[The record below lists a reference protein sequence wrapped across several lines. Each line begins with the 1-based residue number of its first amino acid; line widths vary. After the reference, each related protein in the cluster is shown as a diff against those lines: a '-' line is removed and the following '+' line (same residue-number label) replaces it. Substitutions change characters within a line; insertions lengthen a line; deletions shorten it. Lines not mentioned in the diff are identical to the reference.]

1 MKRILSIALA
11 VMASALF
18 NTAWAAK
25 KKKKDATKQCVEA
38 PVKLLTSSDTLSYV
52 AGMTVTDGLL
62 PYLKQTQGV
71 DTANIADFIRGFRD
85 IIKADD
91 PKMKAY
97 AAGMDIANRLKGQ
110 MLTGMKNEFQDSPDN
125 VIDSLVF
132 RGFVD
137 ALKNDTTL
145 FRQKDAITVFTAKRE
160 ADKKAK
166 DEKLYGENRKAGES
180 FLAEN
185 AKKEG
190 VVSLPS
196 GLQYKV
202 LVKGEGEVPQRTDKV
217 LVNYEGRLVDGTV
230 FDSSSKHGDKP
241 VSFRADQVI
250 KGWTEALTMMPVG
263 SKWQLFIPQQ
273 LAYGE
278 RNAGSI
284 KPYSALIFDVELV
297 GIDKPQAAEA
307 EAKPEVKAK
316 PLTKAKPVAK
326 KKPAKPAAKK

>member
-1 MKRILSIALA
+1 MKKIFSIALA

-25 KKKKDATKQCVEA
+25 KKKKDAARQCVEA
-38 PVKLLTSSDTLSYV
+38 PVKLNTSSDTLSYV
-52 AGMTVTDGLL
+52 AGMTMTDGLL

-71 DTANIADFIRGFRD
+71 DTADIADFIRGFRD
-85 IIKADD
+85 VINAGND

-110 MLTGMKNEFQDSPDN
+110 MLTGMKNEFQDSPDT

-137 ALKNDTTL
+137 ALNNYTTL
-145 FRQKDAITVFTAKRE
+145 FRQKDAVNVFTAKRE

-166 DEKLYGENRKAGES
+166 DEKLYGENRKAGEA

-185 AKKEG
+185 SKQEG
-190 VVSLPS
+190 VVTLPS

-230 FDSSSKHGDKP
+230 FDSSSKHGDTP
-241 VSFRADQVI
+241 ASFRADQVI

-284 KPYSALIFDVELV
+284 KPYSTLIFDVELV

-307 EAKPEVKAK
+307 EEKPE
-316 PLTKAKPVAK
+316 TKA
-326 KKPAKPAAKK
+326 KPAKPARKPAAKK